1 MKFKGLLLFIMIIT
15 LSLLFST
22 KSYAAELY
30 GVNVYIF
37 HDLYNNGTLQ
47 EEQAQQYSNYY
58 SSSSPITVYL
68 MDRVSAPSSTYV
80 SIGYYVVS
88 DSPIY
93 NVDGVECSETFSD
106 SNGNIKYLEE
116 FSYER
121 AYARPFSADIYMIST
136 GAENAIMLKQYY
148 SLEDFLT
155 NYLSGTLDYDIE
167 IDWENAQYNESIG
180 YLQNVMLKEDGLTHK
195 DFEIT
200 WSTSNTNYTF
210 DDWRIQIGYH
220 TRFQKEL
227 FGERL
232 LYTNLNYVTWLDAL
246 YYINGKWT
254 CNVDDLYSV
263 IPDCKYP
270 AYSGSFY
277 LRLVHVDSST
287 GNVEYGG
294 WGELT
299 WLINS
304 NGDASGGR
312 FVTSEYNTLVSS
324 NVLDKDGVSNFFD
337 EEKVIDTSS
346 DTSQK
351 YVINTTNGSVDSSST
366 DVYNSIYDDNGS
378 LDLSKAGDYF
388 ISGINSLLSTVKSFP
403 TLLGRVVSFLPSDLV
418 SIMCIGFILIIICR
432 IWGR

>member
-15 LSLLFST
+15 LSLLFSA

-106 SNGNIKYLEE
+106 SNGNVKYLEN
-116 FSYER
+116 FSYDR
-121 AYARPFSADIYMIST
+121 SYVRPFSADIYMIST

-180 YLQNVMLKEDGLTHK
+180 YLQNVMLKATDLKEM

-200 WSTSNTNYTF
+200 WANNNGQYMS
-210 DDWRIQIGYH
+210 DDWRIQIGWN
-220 TRFQKEL
+220 TRYQKEL
-227 FGERL
+227 FGSV
-232 LYTNLNYVTWLDAL
+232 YNWTNLEYVTWSDEL
-246 YYINGKWT
+246 YYSSGKWDNNFIT
-254 CNVDDLYSV
+254 MYSE
-263 IPDCKYP
+263 IPECEYE
-270 AYSGSFY
+270 SWWGMIY
-277 LRLVHVDSST
+277 LRIVHVDSST
-287 GNVEYGG
+287 GQVEYGG
-294 WGELT
+294 WGQISWQHKNDLGLT
-299 WLINS
+299 AYYKTVSDSNVFNSPFGSSDSFSVEYTEDTTSETSQSYAINVGSGTIDSVSTSLINGTLDENGNIDIEKAS
-304 NGDASGGR
+304 N
-312 FVTSEYNTLVSS
+312 
-324 NVLDKDGVSNFFD
+324 
-337 EEKVIDTSS
+337 
-346 DTSQK
+346 
-351 YVINTTNGSVDSSST
+351 
-366 DVYNSIYDDNGS
+366 
-378 LDLSKAGDYF
+378 YF
-388 ISGINSLLSTVKSFP
+388 ISGMTNLMSNLDSFP
-403 TLLGRVVSFLPSDLV
+403 QMFGKVFSFLPSELTV
-418 SIMCIGFILIIICR
+418 LIGLAIAISILLRIG
-432 IWGR
+432 GR